1 VTLQATDNDGS
12 ESPARKV
19 TTDEK
24 GNYQFA
30 NVPAGAYRIA
40 PVSQAYVV
48 NDPPSVSPMYGPRA
62 QQGKSVIIGERETV
76 SNIDFALVRGGV
88 ITGKVT
94 DGDGKPLV
102 EQPVNIAPASPA
114 NKGAQ
119 QQQYAELFRTAYTD
133 DRGVYRGFGLLK
145 GRYVV
150 SVGQRQDTPIAR
162 ALKRSI
168 YRLTFHPSV
177 EDASKATVI
186 EVSEG
191 SEAANVD
198 ITVNTG
204 PAVDTYSI
212 SGRIVNGT
220 NDEPISGMVLGIQTS
235 GSSIASIQWQSDR
248 NGQFRIENL
257 LPGKYSVYMEPQMS
271 RAFRFNPV
279 PVEIVDKDVTG
290 LIVKAV
296 AGATINGVIVVEGGA
311 LKTAATRQLS
321 LQTSLQKQGSS
332 DTVVKW
338 GTVNADGSFQVSGLE
353 AGTAIFWVGSNLE
366 QNMPFKV
373 VRIEREGMV
382 QPRGIELKD
391 GETVAGVTVFVRY
404 GSGSIRGVVKFE
416 NGEQIIAPA
425 QLELWITDPTAEP
438 GNPVGTLS
446 TAPQIDS
453 RGLFVF
459 EKLPAGTYEVNASVV
474 GSRGRISTK
483 QPVTVTDGAVT
494 EVTLTL
500 NLKPN

>member
-1 VTLQATDNDGS
+1 
-12 ESPARKV
+12 
-19 TTDEK
+19 
-24 GNYQFA
+24 
-30 NVPAGAYRIA
+30 
-40 PVSQAYVV
+40 
-48 NDPPSVSPMYGPRA
+48 M
-62 QQGKSVIIGERETV
+62 IIGERETV

-94 DGDGKPLV
+94 DSDGKPLV
-102 EQPVNIAPASPA
+102 EQHVNIAPAPTT
-114 NKGAQ
+114 NKVAQ
-119 QQQYAELFRTAYTD
+119 QQQYGELFRSAYTD

-168 YRLTFHPSV
+168 YRQTFHPSV
-177 EDASKATVI
+177 DDASKATVI

-191 SEAANVD
+191 SEVTNVD

-204 PAVDTYSI
+204 PTVDTFSI

-220 NDEPISGMVLGIQTS
+220 TDEPIFGMVLGIQTG

-248 NGQFRIENL
+248 DGQFRIENL
-257 LPGKYSVYMEPQMS
+257 VPGKYSVYLEPQMS
-271 RAFRFNPV
+271 RDFRFNPV

-290 LIVKAV
+290 VLVKAF
-296 AGATINGVIVVEGGA
+296 AGASINGVIVFEGGPP
-311 LKTAATRQLS
+311 KREATRQLS
-321 LQTSLQKQGSS
+321 LQTNLQKQGSY

-353 AGTAIFWVGSNLE
+353 AGTANFWVRSNVD
-366 QNMPFKV
+366 QNMAFKV
-373 VRIEREGMV
+373 VRIEREGMI
-382 QPRGIELKD
+382 QARGIELKD
-391 GETVAGVTVFVRY
+391 GETVAGVSVFVRS

-416 NGEQIIAPA
+416 NGEQLPAPP
-425 QLELWITDPTAEP
+425 QLELWLTDPTVEP
-438 GNPVGTLS
+438 GNPVGSIS

-474 GSRGRISTK
+474 GSRGRVTTK
-483 QPVTVTDGAVT
+483 QPVTVTDGTVT

-500 NLKPN
+500 NPKP